1 MQKNL
6 LPQHWRLL
14 FYHMRYGFK
23 PLCIGDLTP
32 ISFPSK
38 THVKNIILPT
48 SWTFSIKWQQFF
60 KLVIMVKQLKFQ
72 IRFWFWFWF
81 SNSCNI
87 FQFMDFKRG
96 TLLLWNWCAGTKLH
110 WLNRPK
116 SLHQKNI
123 YIGCSS
129 YTKSDWDFTQSRDK
143 SKFVDTITV
152 WNVK

>member
-72 IRFWFWFWF
+72 IHFWFWFWF

-96 TLLLWNWCAGTKLH
+96 TLLLWNWCAGTTIRTDSLVFSKCLIH
-110 WLNRPK
+110 AAICIFFYWKK
-116 SLHQKNI
+116 SFRDNQLL
-123 YIGCSS
+123 SS
-129 YTKSDWDFTQSRDK
+129 YL
-143 SKFVDTITV
+143 
-152 WNVK
+152 VKVMAYFDNI